1 MRARKMNG
9 LWKKGT
15 HILALS
21 VFLTLC
27 LLGGCA
33 NPTAVS
39 VTPVETHDAGEPDE
53 SVRETETTE
62 QESKAETQPEEDAGP
77 SAEELE
83 RLARGDVHLE
93 AARLADWGNGA
104 KLYYEETSGELL
116 YTLEMSQIPESD
128 DAYLYLFAQDCLED
142 RSVLEGE
149 PEAQG
154 LKGRVCTLSFP
165 YEQAHLFSRF
175 VPALLIDGKYLS
187 VGEGVFL
194 SNPGALAENREAY
207 PVMDSKKGLLL
218 DPAMLGTQELTDLD
232 VKYSIYNIPLSQLF
246 GETTQESYPTIHFP
260 YKGEVYDLNGYTVA
274 AYDGLFTYLT
284 QLGMCNTAIVLND
297 WNDNCPEL
305 IHPEAADRDSGAFYY
320 MFNTAQEEGIRALE
334 AAAVFLTQRYSS
346 GEHGMVHN
354 WVIANE
360 INQKKWN
367 YMDTQDLA
375 HYAKEFEKGFRIFYL
390 AAKSA
395 YANARVS
402 FSIDHDWNSNGGD
415 NSEYFNAREL
425 IAAFQE
431 AAAAHGNY
439 DWGLAIHPYPDPLSR
454 INFWSQKYE
463 KTQDAETLS
472 IMNLNVLTDFLGQ
485 EAYLD
490 TAGKMRHIAITE
502 LGFSSKSGEKLQ
514 AAAFAYCYY
523 IVKNNPYID
532 AFMMN
537 RQTDAPEEI
546 RQGLAFGIYTYDGR
560 AKYLRDVYRDIDTE
574 KGEAYL
580 DSMLH
585 ILKADS
591 LEEALS
597 WAQK

>member
-1 MRARKMNG
+1 MR
-9 LWKKGT
+9 
-15 HILALS
+15 
-21 VFLTLC
+21 
-27 LLGGCA
+27 
-33 NPTAVS
+33 
-39 VTPVETHDAGEPDE
+39 
-53 SVRETETTE
+53 
-62 QESKAETQPEEDAGP
+62 
-77 SAEELE
+77 
-83 RLARGDVHLE
+83 
-93 AARLADWGNGA
+93 
-104 KLYYEETSGELL
+104 
-116 YTLEMSQIPESD
+116 
-128 DAYLYLFAQDCLED
+128 
-142 RSVLEGE
+142 
-149 PEAQG
+149 
-154 LKGRVCTLSFP
+154 
-165 YEQAHLFSRF
+165 
-175 VPALLIDGKYLS
+175 
-187 VGEGVFL
+187 
-194 SNPGALAENREAY
+194 
-207 PVMDSKKGLLL
+207 
-218 DPAMLGTQELTDLD
+218 GTQELTDLD

-274 AYDGLFTYLT
+274 AYDGLFAYLT
-284 QLGMCNTAIVLND
+284 QRGMCNTAIVLNH

-305 IHPEAADRDSGAFYY
+305 IHP
-320 MFNTAQEEGIRALE
+320 E

-402 FSIDHDWNSNGGD
+402 FSIDHDWDSNGGD

-502 LGFSSKSGEKLQ
+502 LGFSSKSGG
-514 AAAFAYCYY
+514 
-523 IVKNNPYID
+523 NP
-532 AFMMN
+532 AG
-537 RQTDAPEEI
+537 A
-546 RQGLAFGIYTYDGR
+546 GLR
-560 AKYLRDVYRDIDTE
+560 HLYL
-574 KGEAYL
+574 
-580 DSMLH
+580 
-585 ILKADS
+585 
-591 LEEALS
+591 
-597 WAQK
+597 

>member
-1 MRARKMNG
+1 M
-9 LWKKGT
+9 
-15 HILALS
+15 
-21 VFLTLC
+21 
-27 LLGGCA
+27 
-33 NPTAVS
+33 
-39 VTPVETHDAGEPDE
+39 
-53 SVRETETTE
+53 
-62 QESKAETQPEEDAGP
+62 
-77 SAEELE
+77 
-83 RLARGDVHLE
+83 
-93 AARLADWGNGA
+93 
-104 KLYYEETSGELL
+104 
-116 YTLEMSQIPESD
+116 
-128 DAYLYLFAQDCLED
+128 
-142 RSVLEGE
+142 
-149 PEAQG
+149 
-154 LKGRVCTLSFP
+154 
-165 YEQAHLFSRF
+165 
-175 VPALLIDGKYLS
+175 
-187 VGEGVFL
+187 
-194 SNPGALAENREAY
+194 
-207 PVMDSKKGLLL
+207 
-218 DPAMLGTQELTDLD
+218 D

-305 IHPEAADRDSGAFYY
+305 IHPEA
-320 MFNTAQEEGIRALE
+320 T
-334 AAAVFLTQRYSS
+334 AVFLTQRYSS

-367 YMDTQDLA
+367 DMDTQDLA

-431 AAAAHGNY
+431 A
-439 DWGLAIHPYPDPLSR
+439 
-454 INFWSQKYE
+454 
-463 KTQDAETLS
+463 
-472 IMNLNVLTDFLGQ
+472 
-485 EAYLD
+485 YLD

-546 RQGLAFGIYTYDGR
+546 GQGLAFGIYTYDGR

-574 KGEAYL
+574 KGGAYL